1 MAIFDRQYMKDMRA
15 ILDKAS
21 VLKVEP
27 KQSIEPVK
35 VEAVAPS
42 NQATN
47 AVNCY
52 QQTLQQLANRRDGLG
67 NYNQLANLNN
77 QRAAGLN
84 SGRTLLD
91 LYSGSQIGINR

>member
-35 VEAVAPS
+35 VEAIVPEGAK
-42 NQATN
+42 
-47 AVNCY
+47 VV
-52 QQTLQQLANRRDGLG
+52 
-67 NYNQLANLNN
+67 
-77 QRAAGLN
+77 
-84 SGRTLLD
+84 
-91 LYSGSQIGINR
+91 